1 MDVMVMENIYYN
13 KVITR
18 QFDLKGSTRN
28 RHVEVT
34 DDKACVL
41 LDENLID
48 SKWSVDCIQIQP

>member
-1 MDVMVMENIYYN
+1 MENIYYN